1 MHDDDGMNPLE
12 QKLQIEILGKR
23 MTDSLRAAKLADQSE
38 ARDAKRYGLRIAFA
52 LDRVRELRGSATRNG
67 SAFEAGR
74 LDVALNILEGHVRY
88 AAIFIDRVAQRQ
100 RGELASVNRRIAGET
115 ATEQILAS
123 DPEATDIREAA

>member
-1 MHDDDGMNPLE
+1 MHEDDGMNPLE

-23 MTDSLRAAKLADQSE
+23 MTDSLRAATLADPSD

-52 LDRVRELRGSATRNG
+52 LDRVRELRGSATRTG

-88 AAIFIDRVAQRQ
+88 AAIFIDRVAKSH
-100 RGELASVNRRIAGET
+100 RGELAGVNRRLAGET
-115 ATEQILAS
+115 TPEPIMAAE
-123 DPEATDIREAA
+123 PEAMDVREAA